1 MITSTSNPLVKE
13 TVNLIKKAKFRQEQD
28 VFVVEGRK
36 MVSELPRERFV
47 RGFVTERFLQENGAS
62 CMEGLPMEL
71 VSDRVM
77 EAVSDTQTP
86 QGILAVVKQFH
97 YSREALFQSS
107 TAPLF
112 LLLERISD
120 PGNLGTMI
128 RAGEGAGLTGVFLS
142 RDCVDI
148 YNPKVIRSTMGSVYR
163 VPFLYVDSMDEIV
176 KWLKDRDVLCLAAHL
191 RDSCDYDKADYRGA
205 TAFMIGNEARGL
217 SDSMTDLAQKRIKI
231 PMQGKVESLN
241 AAVAASILLYEA
253 SRQRR

>member
-47 RGFVTERFLQENGAS
+47 RGFVTERFLQENGAP

-128 RAGEGAGLTGVFLS
+128 RAGEGAGLTGAFLS

-148 YNPKVIRSTMGSVYR
+148 YNPKVIRSTMGSVSRPRRSGRQYGR
-163 VPFLYVDSMDEIV
+163 HCRPVWLRQDNYAQANRAFLQMCIR
-176 KWLKDRDVLCLAAHL
+176 DRRLSRPAA
-191 RDSCDYDKADYRGA
+191 
-205 TAFMIGNEARGL
+205 AFPAVEARGIYAGYERGMPVLEGITL
-217 SDSMTDLAQKRIKI
+217 SLIHI
-231 PMQGKVESLN
+231 
-241 AAVAASILLYEA
+241 
-253 SRQRR
+253 